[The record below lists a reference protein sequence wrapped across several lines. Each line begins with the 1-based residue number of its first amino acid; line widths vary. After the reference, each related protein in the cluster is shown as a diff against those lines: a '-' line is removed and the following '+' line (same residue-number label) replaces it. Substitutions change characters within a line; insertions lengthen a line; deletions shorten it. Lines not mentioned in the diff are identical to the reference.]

1 MLTCCYLVF
10 TVGQDRCS
18 LCCVYIVL
26 SGFTLIA
33 CFWYLKIV
41 VNLNV
46 IFCFLFFTVEIIFFE
61 LLFFT
66 CSYFTYISLEKLAR
80 TLEEKDISGTFPATH
95 HLETCLLTLFF
106 FFGYIHKNILL
117 IFLIRSRRCECRQQ

>member
-18 LCCVYIVL
+18 LCCVYMVP
-26 SGFTLIA
+26 SGFTSIA

-41 VNLNV
+41 VKCCLL
-46 IFCFLFFTVEIIFFE
+46 FLIFTVEIFFFE

-80 TLEEKDISGTFPATH
+80 TLEAKDISGTFPAMH
-95 HLETCLLTLFF
+95 HIETCLLTLYFWV
-106 FFGYIHKNILL
+106 
-117 IFLIRSRRCECRQQ
+117 CT

>member
-95 HLETCLLTLFF
+95 HLETCLLTLS